1 MYQYYFHEADL
12 QERLIT
18 LLSSKQFEFSTK
30 NGSVVFDDIDSFD
43 IIVDE
48 LRNELF
54 QHWIVLTCPSESTD
68 LYIKKMEKLKIPY
81 HKALVSSDT
90 LADETEFLLPEGCRP
105 HTWKL

>member
-30 NGSVVFDDIDSFD
+30 NGSVVFEDIDLFD
-43 IIVDE
+43 NIVDE

-54 QHWIVLTCPSESTD
+54 QHWILLTCPPDSVD
-68 LYIKKMEKLKIPY
+68 LYIKKM
-81 HKALVSSDT
+81 D
-90 LADETEFLLPEGCRP
+90 
-105 HTWKL
+105 